1 MKLNELSLIK
11 SERGLRSV
19 LSSLFFGAKGA
30 LLATAANFENI
41 ERTVGNLRKAGYA
54 DRAEAIESGNR
65 YQKLRDAATAAAM
78 KAMSIHAYADAHG
91 CVFEADF
98 SPDIQRG
105 KDKKQLQAAA
115 DATGIDV
122 AVIIAKEAAAI
133 KRRYDQHAQAQSFA
147 EGLFWSADFNDEVD
161 IKSETV
167 LNALVRQR
175 DYMLEWSVLD
185 LGELTIL
192 KHDIDAM
199 VAYIAIEEASGEPSE
214 GSLDEPA
221 NEATMTAMNEA
232 YQAAIDAQKPSEKR
246 RRVVKKAA

>member
-1 MKLNELSLIK
+1 MKLHELSIIK

-41 ERTVGNLRKAGYA
+41 ERTIGNLRKAGYA
-54 DRAEAIESGNR
+54 DRAEAIASGNR
-65 YQKLRDAATAAAM
+65 YQKLHDAAHGAAL

-91 CVFEADF
+91 AVFEADF

-105 KDKKQLQAAA
+105 KDKKQLAEAAEA
-115 DATGIDV
+115 AGIEIEV
-122 AVIIAKEAAAI
+122 LVKKEAEAI
-133 KRRYDQHAQAQSFA
+133 KRKYDQHAQAQSFA
-147 EGLFWSADFNDEVD
+147 EGLFWSADFNDQVE

-192 KHDIDAM
+192 KHDIAAIT
-199 VAYIAIEEASGEPSE
+199 AYIEIEAQRGDPTE
-214 GSLDEPA
+214 GSIDDPG
-221 NEATMTAMNEA
+221 NEATMTEMNEA
-232 YQAAIDAQKPSEKR
+232 HQAALEAQKPTEKR
-246 RRVVKKAA
+246 RRVRVVS